1 MEISKEVSIKDLL
14 KNGTTETELYDILKE
29 QISEAKKEIDAE
41 KAKSCDC
48 KKAIRLVDKRAAAI
62 EALAEYFNTI
72 DDNGYMFADDVTK
85 IISFLEK
92 YEKQIKEAANVFL
105 RIDNTKLNCETPPTK
120 AKIDDYVDKILDTYK
135 KLFE

>member
-41 KAKSCDC
+41 KAKSCNC

-62 EALAEYFNTI
+62 EALAEYYNII
-72 DDNGYMFADDVTK
+72 DGNGYMFADDVTE

-92 YEKQIKEAANVFL
+92 YEVKLKEAINVFL
-105 RIDNTKLNCETPPTK
+105 KKPTKLNKTTPPSRDK
-120 AKIDDYVDKILDTYK
+120 MEDYVDKILDTYK

>member
-62 EALAEYFNTI
+62 EALAEYYNII
-72 DDNGYMFADDVTK
+72 DGNGYMFAEDVTD
-85 IISFLEK
+85 ILSFLEK
-92 YEKQIKEAANVFL
+92 HEVKLKEAISVFL
-105 RIDNTKLNCETPPTK
+105 RKPTKLNKTTPPIK
-120 AKIDDYVDKILDTYK
+120 DKMDDYVDKILDTYK

>member
-41 KAKSCDC
+41 KAKSCNC
-48 KKAIRLVDKRAAAI
+48 KNAIRLVDKRAAAI
-62 EALAEYFNTI
+62 EALAEYYNII
-72 DDNGYMFADDVTK
+72 DGNGYMFADDVTD
-85 IISFLEK
+85 ILSFLEK
-92 YEKQIKEAANVFL
+92 HEVKLKEAINVFL
-105 RIDNTKLNCETPPTK
+105 KKPTKLNKTTPPSRDK
-120 AKIDDYVDKILDTYK
+120 MEDYVDKILDTYK